1 MRLLKTMHSDIQ
13 DLIGFQEY
21 DQDSSYVESIYNLKV
36 EVDDGILLYNHLT
49 KVIVLLNNLE
59 ELIPNELLVSN

>member
-13 DLIGFQEY
+13 DLIWFQEY

>member
-21 DQDSSYVESIYNLKV
+21 DQESDYVESIYNLQV
-36 EVDDGILLYNHLT
+36 EVDDGILLYNHFT

>member
-36 EVDDGILLYNHLT
+36 EVDDGILLYNHFT

>member
-21 DQDSSYVESIYNLKV
+21 DQESDYVESIYNLKV
-36 EVDDGILLYNHLT
+36 EVDDGILLYNNFT
-49 KVIVLLNNLE
+49 KVIVFLNNLE

>member
-21 DQDSSYVESIYNLKV
+21 DQDSNYVESIYNLKV

>member
-21 DQDSSYVESIYNLKV
+21 DQESNYVESIYNLKV
-36 EVDDGILLYNHLT
+36 EVDDGILIYNHFT

>member
-1 MRLLKTMHSDIQ
+1 MHSDIQ

-21 DQDSSYVESIYNLKV
+21 DQESNYVESIYNLKV
-36 EVDDGILLYNHLT
+36 EVDDGILIYNHFT

>member
-13 DLIGFQEY
+13 DLIMFQEF
-21 DQDSSYVESIYNLKV
+21 DQDSNYVESIYNLKV

-59 ELIPNELLVSN
+59 ELIPNEFLVSN

>member
-13 DLIGFQEY
+13 DLIGFQKYNQES
-21 DQDSSYVESIYNLKV
+21 DYVESIYNLKV

>member
-21 DQDSSYVESIYNLKV
+21 DQESDYVESIYNLKV
-36 EVDDGILLYNHLT
+36 EVDDGILLYNHFT

>member
-36 EVDDGILLYNHLT
+36 EVDDGILLYNNCT

>member
-21 DQDSSYVESIYNLKV
+21 DQESDYVESIYNLKV

>member
-36 EVDDGILLYNHLT
+36 EVDDGILLYYHLT